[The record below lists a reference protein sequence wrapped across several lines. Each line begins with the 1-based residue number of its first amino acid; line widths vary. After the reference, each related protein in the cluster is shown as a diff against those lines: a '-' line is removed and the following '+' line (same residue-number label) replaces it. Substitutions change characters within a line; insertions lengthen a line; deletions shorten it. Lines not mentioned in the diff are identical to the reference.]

1 MITGTIKTSE
11 PAATTEK
18 MTVPAPP
25 AVAAGSDDLVRDLLV
40 DRRAWEDPM
49 GKPDSAAL
57 GLAVTE
63 TDHDRVVSLLME
75 PVCKARMQ

>member
-18 MTVPAPP
+18 TTVPALP

-40 DRRAWEDPM
+40 DIGARGKTRWESRIQPRW
-49 GKPDSAAL
+49 
-57 GLAVTE
+57 V
-63 TDHDRVVSLLME
+63 LLSRKRTMI
-75 PVCKARMQ
+75 A